1 MSLRSKV
8 IRLAHSRPEL
18 RPVLL
23 PLLQETRSAGWFQ
36 SDSKMAVAEVERAVK
51 ALEKLE
57 GSLAGVI
64 QLLESDGLDYGHE
77 IMDVIRRLRTI
88 PLDDLARRLKAD
100 VDYIK

>member
-8 IRLAHSRPEL
+8 IRLAHARPEL
-18 RPVLL
+18 RPELL

-36 SDSKMAVAEVERAVK
+36 SDAKMAVAEMERAVSS
-51 ALEKLE
+51 LEKLE

-64 QLLESDGLDYGHE
+64 HLLESDGLDYGHE
-77 IMDVIRRLRTI
+77 IMDAIRRIRAV
-88 PLDDLARRLKAD
+88 PLKDLAKRLKAD